1 MRVSLQHPTR
11 LNYELRIRG
20 YTHRALAEELGLSR
34 GAVSTALKTGSS
46 SAVRELVARVLGC
59 DPREIW
65 PYRYPLAGIEAG
77 GEGLLDSELPGSS
90 TSEDAYHTGIPQRRC
105 G

>member
-1 MRVSLQHPTR
+1 MRVSLQHPAR

-46 SAVRELVARVLGC
+46 PAVRELVSRLLGC
-59 DPREIW
+59 NPREIW
-65 PYRYPLAGIEAG
+65 PFRFPLADMKPVEEAS
-77 GEGLLDSELPGSS
+77 LDSEAPDASLA
-90 TSEDAYHTGIPQRRC
+90 EDSHRIGIPQRRC
-105 G
+105 I